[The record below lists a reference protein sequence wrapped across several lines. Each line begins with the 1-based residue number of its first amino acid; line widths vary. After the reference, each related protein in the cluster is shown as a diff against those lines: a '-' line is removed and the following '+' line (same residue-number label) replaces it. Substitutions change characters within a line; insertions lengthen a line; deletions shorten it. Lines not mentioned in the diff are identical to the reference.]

1 MKKKIVSML
10 MCLAMTVGVL
20 SGCGNVL
27 SLLKAQLDQQ
37 QSDQ

>member
-20 SGCGNVL
+20 RGCGNA
-27 SLLKAQLDQQ
+27 SELKAQLDQQ